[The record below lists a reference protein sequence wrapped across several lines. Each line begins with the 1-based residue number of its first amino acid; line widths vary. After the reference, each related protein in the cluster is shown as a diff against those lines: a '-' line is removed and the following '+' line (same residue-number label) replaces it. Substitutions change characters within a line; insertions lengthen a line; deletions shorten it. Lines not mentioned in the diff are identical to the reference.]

1 MITEKERRLIGRYY
15 VYPSIAMTAII
26 IDLLIGF
33 WWAFLVMLDDMAFDS
48 TVLYMPG
55 LILYLGIVSVY
66 LVIAI
71 VLYVKVR
78 SVSKKQSWIHLM
90 SQAGLLAR
98 EYEDPERLRQ
108 IQGMHSAGKMLNR
121 FVDAS
126 LQKAG
131 GCHAGGSCGAD
142 GCCG

>member
-1 MITEKERRLIGRYY
+1 M
-15 VYPSIAMTAII
+15 AAII

-48 TVLYMPG
+48 TALYMPG

-78 SVSKKQSWIHLM
+78 SVSKS
-90 SQAGLLAR
+90 R
-98 EYEDPERLRQ
+98 
-108 IQGMHSAGKMLNR
+108 
-121 FVDAS
+121 V
-126 LQKAG
+126 
-131 GCHAGGSCGAD
+131 GSI
-142 GCCG
+142 

>member
-1 MITEKERRLIGRYY
+1 MITEKEKRLIGRYY
-15 VYPSIAMTAII
+15 VYPSIAMAAII

-55 LILYLGIVSVY
+55 LL
-66 LVIAI
+66 
-71 VLYVKVR
+71 
-78 SVSKKQSWIHLM
+78 
-90 SQAGLLAR
+90 AG